1 MTPESRRTLG
11 NIILGIVIVLLIVAI
26 AEMSGLIPKYVP
38 SRELTLMAIVLS
50 VVASRLRRQPK

>member
-11 NIILGIVIVLLIVAI
+11 NIVLGIVVVLLIFAI

-50 VVASRLRRQPK
+50 VVASRLRRPQK